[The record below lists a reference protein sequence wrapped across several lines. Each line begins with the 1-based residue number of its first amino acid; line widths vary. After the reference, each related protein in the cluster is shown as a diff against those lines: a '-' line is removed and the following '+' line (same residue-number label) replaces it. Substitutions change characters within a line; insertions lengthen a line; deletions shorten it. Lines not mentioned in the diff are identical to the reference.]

1 MAWASYCWSPYEPTV
16 DILLYNLL
24 LFYAG
29 LVSIATM
36 LEKFSGW
43 WTFGFVVMVELVS
56 LFSPL
61 PLPFEKR
68 EVELFLSILSGLA
81 LGMAYLFRWVI
92 STPTCSKRS
101 IAQNPSQ
108 ERAQG

>member
-16 DILLYNLL
+16 DILLYNLS
-24 LFYAG
+24 LFYVG

-43 WTFGFVVMVELVS
+43 WTFGFVVLVELVS

-68 EVELFLSILSGLA
+68 VLELSLAILSGVV
-81 LGMAYLFRWVI
+81 LGVAYLFRWTN
-92 STPTCSKRS
+92 STSARS
-101 IAQNPSQ
+101 NPIAQNPSR
-108 ERAQG
+108 ERAQV